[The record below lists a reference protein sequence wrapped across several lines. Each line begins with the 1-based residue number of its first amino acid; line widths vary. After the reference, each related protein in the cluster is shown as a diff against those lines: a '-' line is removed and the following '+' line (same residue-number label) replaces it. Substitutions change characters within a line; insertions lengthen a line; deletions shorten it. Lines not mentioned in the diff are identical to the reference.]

1 MSRPQVEKIMLISS
15 INTSA
20 YTYAPATV
28 NNLDSTGK
36 LFTAKAPSPT
46 LLGDNNG
53 MATADVFIYSRMGM
67 TAGSSAPSRG
77 VVLENADGSYFKLD
91 LGNNDKVNLVAKGGS
106 LQLFVYRPDST
117 SAEKFVF
124 DKKGVFT
131 SNSTLDVESFSAAEV
146 AARRDLDGNG
156 SVGAKLLTT
165 QTLAA
170 NDPITTGVS
179 KATGGVFNV
188 NVMGQDIYV
197 VGSRVDRLKRIDAS
211 AITLKNG
218 DGTFWKPPAEIQ
230 TLRAVSTTGVT
241 GTRWDVYGTAS
252 EDTPGDGFAV
262 TTKFSF
268 GINNQLSSASQL
280 SEEEVIAAE
289 VAAKKDL
296 NVDGAYGLT
305 ITSTIDSSGGLVKG
319 KLAGQDVL
327 LAKVATTD
335 STGGRAVSL
344 SDLMLDVDGSA
355 WKLPAAATTA
365 TYAIQSIVKDN
376 VANTASVYATKS
388 GGNDALR
395 FDFSL
400 NADNRYEI
408 DENTAAGVT
417 VTAQEMAAAERT
429 QKRDL
434 NGDSKFGATIN
445 NLVDTQTKL
454 YKATM
459 MGQEFYLAGD
469 LDSRARV
476 TARSASVA
484 QSLGGALLNTEGKAW
499 EAKVGGTAYTVNAM
513 INRVATPGNRE
524 YDVYAKAGTDV
535 RKFVFVENADGDFAI
550 NASKPNGEVLNDP
563 IALAALEKSSKRDLN
578 GDTKFGATIDTQV
591 DTVVGLYKASI
602 GTDTYYLAG
611 QDPISNKT
619 RATGLTGALAQ
630 DLSGALLNEDGTAW
644 ALPSAASAYAL
655 KSIVDT
661 SSAPSTSYSV
671 FATKSSGDDVLRF
684 DFEENADGNLEVTSD
699 SRAGVKVT
707 ASDMAVAEALH
718 NRDLNQDDL
727 YGADISTTIIDRT
740 AGLYT
745 ASLMGQ
751 DFYLAG
757 HDSGVALRKTATNG
771 TDAKALTGVLL
782 NADGSAW
789 DVKTGY
795 VASSLVSESATEY
808 ALYAYKTGDK
818 SDVIRF
824 DFEDDGDGN
833 FVVSDDSVPGIAMS
847 ADAMALTEANLKRD
861 LNSDGAFGVQLSN
874 TLDATGGLYKVSALG
889 GSFLLAG
896 DINQQAS
903 ANAPLDLSKA
913 LLDNDGN
920 AWLPENVADVTAN
933 KLSLVP
939 TNTAGTFTIYVEND
953 PAAVSDFTAYDFV
966 GYKQNGNRKDL
977 STEDIAAIEKTK
989 GRDISGDE
997 KYGAVITEGTDLVGG
1012 LYKGS
1017 LGSHVD
1023 VSFKAGSGL
1032 ALGSLVAG
1040 DALDFSSALKTAS
1053 GYWKADTGFT
1063 AQTGFSDGT
1072 DFVVIATNTSKE
1084 VRRYTFDTTKD
1095 NQINL
1100 AKSGL
1105 MTDLEVADLEKTEG
1119 RDLNKDKVFSVR
1131 VDTTALDSVGGLFK
1145 GNNGQNDYIIVSPTA
1160 VGVTDLSTALLN
1172 TDGTRWNPGSF
1183 DRLVLNEKKDGATTT
1198 GYEVYAKATSG
1209 GATTYKRY
1217 SFDTDFKLTSTSA
1230 ALGDLEVGL
1239 AEVSMGNS
1247 GRDINGDNAIGAKV
1261 TEALHRN
1268 SGLYKGEVNDTEMV
1282 LLAHDSSGVA
1292 DTAVAGASA
1301 IEGRALYGLDGKTP
1315 WDSSGFTLQK
1325 ATFNL
1330 QGGSVSSIYVF
1341 AEKDAD
1347 NTFHRFMFTA
1357 DHVLVNSEAVSSEQA
1372 AASAM
1377 ANNPAGSYVDTEG
1390 GLFKATVLGQDF
1402 YVVGDTDGNED
1413 PVPDLSKALFDVDGN
1428 VWKPGTDYK
1437 VGGMITNEVGSD
1449 PVTYDVYTFKMGT
1462 AGTANQVISV
1472 QKSTWDA
1479 DMNFMGTTEADPA
1492 KLAELEKIKERDLS
1506 GDSVVGFKVKTLDPT
1521 LGYKGVTGATMVN
1534 GATYLLTGQDLATGS
1549 STTALGLDKVLLNAD
1564 GAAPWM
1570 PSPAEKVKFVDEA
1583 ATAATRYVYTIN
1595 DSGAVDTA
1603 KRYEFNK
1610 TTGKLVGSGEAISLF
1625 ELAKLEETQNTDIN
1639 DDSYV
1644 GAVTVSVYRDD
1655 SADVTPSYGTDL
1667 LQADFGGSRF
1677 LIVNDATTG
1686 DGKLTMNGA
1695 LLNQDGTAWTLPA
1708 SFTLKGV
1715 YQQDGPTDGLTSKPL
1730 ELYGLDSTGA
1740 IKQYRFAANVDQFG
1754 ARTTGY
1760 TLMDA
1765 KVTSDLKVNP
1775 VRGSALAATEL
1786 SAGLDLNGDS
1796 AIGYLKGTTVV
1807 RADSGSAA
1815 NTWTLGNASVSNGS
1829 AAAADEIYV
1838 VSNNFEATQSISS
1851 SSDTISDNTVASGAL
1866 WATGGTTYW
1875 KPDTGYT
1882 VKSVLSSAVDQVE
1895 VWAQGTALDGSKVY
1909 QQYVFDSTGGKWE
1922 ASASSITA
1930 DADYDG
1936 DTTMDSLSSATMLG
1950 EEVTATRDLNG
1961 DGAVGLKITSRFS
1974 GTGGSNTLYEAQV
1987 DGKSYYVLG
1996 DDTTVATGTASAPAD
2011 PSTLQILKNS
2021 DSTLWAPT
2029 GAVTAIRQATAA
2041 DKTAEANAAYT
2052 VVDGGTDVYFDSS
2065 FLKL

>member
-1 MSRPQVEKIMLISS
+1 MLISS

-28 NNLDSTGK
+28 TTLDSIGK
-36 LFTAKAPSPT
+36 LFEAKAPSPT
-46 LLGDNNG
+46 QLGDNNG

-67 TAGSSAPSRG
+67 TPGTSAPSRG

-91 LGNNDKVNLVAKGGS
+91 LANNDKVNLVARGGN
-106 LQLFVYRPDST
+106 LQLFVYRPDSA

-131 SNSTLDVESFSAAEV
+131 STSKLDVESFSAAEV
-146 AARRDLDGNG
+146 STRRDLDNNG
-156 SVGAKLLTT
+156 SIGAKLLTDK
-165 QTLAA
+165 TLVAD
-170 NDPITTGVS
+170 DPLTTGVS

-188 NVMGQDIYV
+188 NVMGQDIFV

-211 AITLKNG
+211 AITLKNS

-230 TLRAVSTTGVT
+230 TLRAVSTTVGAS
-241 GTRWDVYGTAS
+241 TRWDVYGTAS
-252 EDTPGDGFAV
+252 QDTAGDGFAV
-262 TTKFSF
+262 TTKFAF
-268 GINNQLSSASQL
+268 GTNNKLTSTDQLSD
-280 SEEEVIAAE
+280 EEVIAAE
-289 VAAKKDL
+289 VAARKDL
-296 NVDGAYGLT
+296 NVDGAYGLK
-305 ITSTIDSSGGLVKG
+305 ITSTIDSAGGLVKG

-327 LAKVATTD
+327 LAKVASTD
-335 STGGRAVSL
+335 TTGGRAVSL
-344 SDLMLDVDGSA
+344 NDFMLDVDGSA

-365 TYAIQSIVKDN
+365 TYTIQSIVKN
-376 VANTASVYATKS
+376 SGASSTASVYATKS

-395 FDFSL
+395 FDFTL

-408 DENTAAGVT
+408 DETTAAGVT
-417 VTAQEMAAAERT
+417 VTAQEMAAAERA

-445 NLVDTQTKL
+445 SLEDKQTKL

-459 MGQEFYLAGD
+459 MGKEFYLAGD

-476 TARSASVA
+476 TARSASAA
-484 QSLGGALLNTEGKAW
+484 QSLGGALLKTDGTAW
-499 EAKVGGTAYTVNAM
+499 EAKVGSTAYTVNAM
-513 INRVATPGNRE
+513 INRVATAGSRE

-535 RKFVFVENADGDFAI
+535 RKFVFIENADGDFKI
-550 NASKPNGEVLNDP
+550 NPDKPNGEVLNDP

-591 DTVVGLYKASI
+591 DTVVGLYKASV

-611 QDPISNKT
+611 QDPISSNT
-619 RATGLTGALAQ
+619 RTTGLTGALAQ

-644 ALPSAASAYAL
+644 ALPSAASTYAL

-661 SSAPSTSYSV
+661 TSGGSTSYSV
-671 FATKSSGDDVLRF
+671 FATKNSGDDVLRF
-684 DFEENADGNLEVTSD
+684 DFEENADGNLEVSSD

-727 YGADISTTIIDRT
+727 YGADINTNIIDRT

-757 HDSGVALRKTATNG
+757 HDSGGALRKTATNG

-824 DFEDDGDGN
+824 DFVDDGDGN
-833 FVVSDDSVPGIAMS
+833 FVVSDDSIPGIAMS
-847 ADAMALTEANLKRD
+847 SDAMALTEANLKRD

-913 LLDNDGN
+913 LLDNDDN

-939 TNTAGTFTIYVEND
+939 TATAGTFTIYVEND
-953 PAAVSDFTAYDFV
+953 VSADSDFTAYDFV
-966 GYKQNGNRKDL
+966 GYKQSGNRKDL

-997 KYGAVITEGTDLVGG
+997 KYGAVITDGSDLVGG

-1017 LGSHVD
+1017 LGSHTGVF
-1023 VSFKAGSGL
+1023 FKADPGL
-1032 ALGSLVAG
+1032 ALGSLVASE
-1040 DALDFSSALKTAS
+1040 ALDFSSALKTAS
-1053 GYWKADTGFT
+1053 GYWNADTGFSVKT
-1063 AQTGFSDGT
+1063 AHDDGT
-1072 DFVVIATNTSKE
+1072 DFVLIATNGALT
-1084 VRRYTFDTTKD
+1084 RRYTFDTSNN

-1105 MTDLEVADLEKTEG
+1105 LTDVEVADLENTQS
-1119 RDLNKDKVFSVR
+1119 RDLNKDKVLSVR
-1131 VDTTALDSVGGLFK
+1131 VNTTALDSVGGLFK

-1160 VGVTDLSTALLN
+1160 AGVTDLSTALLN

-1183 DRLVLNEKKDGATTT
+1183 DRLVLNEKTDGAATT

-1209 GATTYKRY
+1209 GATTYTRY

-1239 AEVSMGNS
+1239 DEVTID
-1247 GRDINGDNAIGAKV
+1247 RDINGDNAIGAKV
-1261 TEALHRN
+1261 TEVLHRN

-1282 LLAHDSSGVA
+1282 LLAHNSSGVA
-1292 DTAVAGASA
+1292 NTTVAGASA

-1315 WDSSGFTLQK
+1315 WDPAGFTLQK

-1357 DHVLVNSEAVSSEQA
+1357 DHVLVKSEALSSEQA
-1372 AASAM
+1372 ATSAM
-1377 ANNPAGSYVDTEG
+1377 ADEPTGSYVDAEG

-1402 YVVGDTDGNED
+1402 YVVGDTDGTED
-1413 PVPDLSKALFDVDGN
+1413 PVPDLSKALFDGDGN

-1437 VGGMITNEVGSD
+1437 VGGMITNEDGGGD
-1449 PVTYDVYTFKMGT
+1449 PVTYDVYTFNMGT
-1462 AGTANQVISV
+1462 GANANKVMAV

-1492 KLAELEKIKERDLS
+1492 KLAELEKTQQRDLS
-1506 GDSVVGFKVKTLDPT
+1506 GDSVVGFKVKTLDT
-1521 LGYKGVTGATMVN
+1521 ALGYKGVTGATMVN
-1534 GATYLLTGQDLATGS
+1534 GATYLLAGQDLATGS
-1549 STTALGLDKVLLNAD
+1549 STTALGLNKVLLNAE
-1564 GAAPWM
+1564 GSAAWM
-1570 PSPAEKVKFVDEA
+1570 PSGTEKVKFVDERLDDD
-1583 ATAATRYVYTIN
+1583 ATRYVYSID
-1595 DSGAVDTA
+1595 DSGTVDTA
-1603 KRYEFNK
+1603 KKYEFNK

-1625 ELAKLEETQNTDIN
+1625 ELAKLEETKNTDIN
-1639 DDSYV
+1639 DDNYV
-1644 GAVTVSVYRDD
+1644 GAVTVSVLQDD
-1655 SADVTPSYGTDL
+1655 SADLSPSYGTDL

-1695 LLNQDGTAWTLPA
+1695 LLNQDGTAWTLPG

-1730 ELYGLDSTGA
+1730 ELYGLDGTGA

-1765 KVTSDLKVNP
+1765 KVDADLKVNP
-1775 VRGSALAATEL
+1775 VKGSVLASTELAAE
-1786 SAGLDLNGDS
+1786 LDLNGDG
-1796 AIGYLKGTTVV
+1796 AIGYLKGSTVV

-1815 NTWTLGNASVSNGS
+1815 NSYTLGKASVSNGS
-1829 AAAADEIYV
+1829 GAAADEIYV
-1838 VSNNFEATQSISS
+1838 VSEDFEATKSISS
-1851 SSDTISDNTVASGAL
+1851 NSDTISDNTVASGAL
-1866 WATGGTTYW
+1866 WATGGDTYW

-1882 VKSVLSSAVDQVE
+1882 VKSVLSSADDQVE
-1895 VWAQGTALDGSKVY
+1895 VWAQGTASDGSKVY
-1909 QQYVFDSTGGKWE
+1909 QQYVFESSGGKWE
-1922 ASASSITA
+1922 ATASSITA

-1961 DGAVGLKITSRFS
+1961 DGAVGLKVMGRIS
-1974 GTGGSNTLYEAQV
+1974 GTGTNAYEAVV
-1987 DGKSYYVLG
+1987 DGVSYYIVG
-1996 DDTTVATGTASAPAD
+1996 DDSTVATGTASDPAD

-2021 DSTLWAPT
+2021 DDTLWAPT
-2029 GAVTAIRQATAA
+2029 GVVAAIRVATAA
-2041 DKTAEANAAYT
+2041 DLLLESSAAYT
-2052 VVDGGTDVYFDSS
+2052 VDDGGTDVYFDSS
-2065 FLKL
+2065 FKKL

>member
-1 MSRPQVEKIMLISS
+1 MLISS

-28 NNLDSTGK
+28 NTLDSTGK
-36 LFTAKAPSPT
+36 LFAAKAPSPT

-67 TAGSSAPSRG
+67 TSGDSAPSRG

-91 LGNNDKVNLVAKGGS
+91 LTGNEEVNLVAKGGN

-124 DKKGVFT
+124 DRKGVFSST
-131 SNSTLDVESFSAAEV
+131 STLDVESFSAAEV
-146 AARRDLDGNG
+146 ATRRDLDGNG

-211 AITLKNG
+211 TITLKNG

-230 TLRAVSTTGVT
+230 TLRAVSTTGMS
-241 GTRWDVYGTAS
+241 GTRWDIYGTAS
-252 EDTPGDGFAV
+252 EDTTGDGFAV

-268 GINNQLSSASQL
+268 GTNNQLSSTSQL
-280 SEEEVIAAE
+280 SAEEVIAAE
-289 VAAKKDL
+289 VDAKKDL
-296 NVDGAYGLT
+296 NVDGAYGLK
-305 ITSTIDSSGGLVKG
+305 ITSTIDSAGGLVKG

-327 LAKVATTD
+327 LAKVASTD
-335 STGGRAVSL
+335 TTGGRAVSL
-344 SDLMLDVDGSA
+344 NDFMLDVDGSA

-365 TYAIQSIVKDN
+365 TYTIQSIVKN
-376 VANTASVYATKS
+376 SGASSTASVYATKS

-395 FDFSL
+395 FDFTL

-408 DENTAAGVT
+408 DETTAAGVT

-434 NGDSKFGATIN
+434 NGDSKFGATIDS
-445 NLVDTQTKL
+445 LEDKQTKL

-459 MGQEFYLAGD
+459 MGKEFYLAGD
-469 LDSRARV
+469 LDNSARV
-476 TARSASVA
+476 TARSASAA
-484 QSLGGALLNTEGKAW
+484 QSLGGALLNTDGKAW
-499 EAKVGGTAYTVNAM
+499 EAKVGSTTYTVNAM
-513 INRVATPGNRE
+513 INRVITPGNRE
-524 YDVYAKAGTDV
+524 YDVYAKSGTDV
-535 RKFVFVENADGDFAI
+535 RKFVFKENADGNFAI
-550 NASKPNGEVLNDP
+550 KADKPNGEVLNDP

-578 GDTKFGATIDTQV
+578 GDTKFGATIDTQI
-591 DTVVGLYKASI
+591 DTAVGLYKASI
-602 GTDTYYLAG
+602 GTDIFYLAG
-611 QDPISNKT
+611 QDPVTTET
-619 RATGLTGALAQ
+619 RTTGLTGALAQ

-661 SSAPSTSYSV
+661 TSGGSTSYSI
-671 FATKSSGDDVLRF
+671 FATKNNGDDVLRF
-684 DFEENADGNLEVTSD
+684 DFEENAAGNLEVSSD

-707 ASDMAVAEALH
+707 ASDMAAAEDLH

-727 YGADISTTIIDRT
+727 YGADISSTIIDRT

-757 HDSGVALRKTATNG
+757 HDSGGALRKTATNG

-795 VASSLVSESATEY
+795 VASSLVKESATEY

-833 FVVSDDSVPGIAMS
+833 FVVSDDSIPGIAMS
-847 ADAMALTEANLKRD
+847 SDAMALTEANLKRD

-913 LLDNDGN
+913 LLDNDDN

-953 PAAVSDFTAYDFV
+953 PAADSDFSAYDFV
-966 GYKQNGNRKDL
+966 GYKQSGNRKDL
-977 STEDIAAIEKTK
+977 STEDIANIEETK

-997 KYGAVITEGTDLVGG
+997 KYGAVITDGIDLVGG

-1023 VSFKAGSGL
+1023 VSFKAGPGL

-1072 DFVVIATNTSKE
+1072 DFVVIATNSSKE

-1095 NQINL
+1095 NQIDL

-1119 RDLNKDKVFSVR
+1119 RDLNKDKVISVR

-1160 VGVTDLSTALLN
+1160 AGVTDLSTALLN

-1183 DRLVLNEKKDGATTT
+1183 DRLVLNEKTDGGATT

-1209 GATTYKRY
+1209 SATTYKRY

-1239 AEVSMGNS
+1239 AEVSIGNG

-1261 TEALHRN
+1261 TEVLHRN
-1268 SGLYKGEVNDTEMV
+1268 SGLYKGEVNDTDMV
-1282 LLAHDSSGVA
+1282 LLAHNSSGVA
-1292 DTAVAGASA
+1292 NTAVAGASA

-1315 WDSSGFTLQK
+1315 WDPSGFTLKK

-1330 QGGSVSSIYVF
+1330 EGGSVSSIYVF
-1341 AEKDAD
+1341 AEKAAD

-1357 DHVLVNSEAVSSEQA
+1357 DHVLVKSEAVSSEQA

-1402 YVVGDTDGNED
+1402 YVVGDTDGTED
-1413 PVPDLSKALFDVDGN
+1413 PVPDLSKAMFDGDGN

-1437 VGGMITNEVGSD
+1437 VGGMITNEDGSGD

-1462 AGTANQVISV
+1462 GANANQVNSV

-1492 KLAELEKIKERDLS
+1492 KLAELEKTKQRDLS
-1506 GDSVVGFKVKTLDPT
+1506 GDSVVGFKVKTLDT
-1521 LGYKGVTGATMVN
+1521 ALGYKGVTGATMVN
-1534 GATYLLTGQDLATGS
+1534 GATYLLAGQDLSTGS
-1549 STTALGLDKVLLNAD
+1549 STTALGLNNVLLNAE
-1564 GAAPWM
+1564 GSAPWM
-1570 PSPAEKVKFVDEA
+1570 PSGTEKVKFVDER
-1583 ATAATRYVYTIN
+1583 TASDATRYVYSID
-1595 DSGAVDTA
+1595 DSSAVETA

-1625 ELAKLEETQNTDIN
+1625 ELAKLEETKNTDIN
-1639 DDSYV
+1639 DDNYV

-1655 SADVTPSYGTDL
+1655 NADPSPSYGTDL
-1667 LQADFGGSRF
+1667 LRADFGGASF
-1677 LIVNDATTG
+1677 LIVNEATTG
-1686 DGKLTMNGA
+1686 AGKLTMSGA

-1730 ELYGLDSTGA
+1730 ELYGLDATGA

-1765 KVTSDLKVNP
+1765 KVNADLKVNP
-1775 VRGSALAATEL
+1775 IRGSALAATEL
-1786 SAGLDLNGDS
+1786 SAELDLNGDGG
-1796 AIGYLKGTTVV
+1796 IGYLKGSTVV
-1807 RADSGSAA
+1807 RADSGNAA
-1815 NTWTLGNASVSNGS
+1815 NSWTLGKASVSNGS
-1829 AAAADEIYV
+1829 GAAADEIYV
-1838 VSNNFEATQSISS
+1838 VSEDFEATSSISK

-1866 WATGGTTYW
+1866 WATGGDTYW
-1875 KPDTGYT
+1875 KPDAGYT
-1882 VKSVLSSAVDQVE
+1882 VKSVLSSAAGQVE
-1895 VWAQGTALDGSKVY
+1895 VWAQGTTSDGSKVY
-1909 QQYVFDSTGGKWE
+1909 QQYVFDSSGGKWE
-1922 ASASSITA
+1922 ASASSLTA

-1936 DTTMDSLSSATMLG
+1936 DTTMDSLSSATMLS

-1961 DGAVGLKITSRFS
+1961 DGAVGLKVMDRIS
-1974 GTGGSNTLYEAQV
+1974 GTGTNAYEAVV
-1987 DGKSYYVLG
+1987 DGVSYYVVG

-2011 PSTLQILKNS
+2011 PSTLHILKNS
-2021 DSTLWAPT
+2021 DDTLWAPT
-2029 GAVTAIRQATAA
+2029 GAVTDIRLATAA
-2041 DKTAEANAAYT
+2041 DITTEADAAYT

-2065 FLKL
+2065 FKKL